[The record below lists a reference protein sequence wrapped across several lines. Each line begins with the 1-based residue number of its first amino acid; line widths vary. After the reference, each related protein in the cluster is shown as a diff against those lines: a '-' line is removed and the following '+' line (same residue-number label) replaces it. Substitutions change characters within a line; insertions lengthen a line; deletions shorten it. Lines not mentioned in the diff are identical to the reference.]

1 MANSFAEGFAKSYS
15 SKPMVDAFNKARKE
29 RESEKVFQKWKPTPE
44 AQEMFVNMGYKNPAE
59 VEYHD
64 FTERIKLIT
73 AADTL
78 QSRKNT
84 LKANAMTL
92 KNKLLTDYATG
103 ASDRPDE
110 ETLGSFSMSPQQAFV
125 NNQQVPVAAPGFAQQ
140 AMKQGIWGGAV
151 DTNKMER
158 QAISST
164 IDRGSLTWKQKQ
176 HVASVKAGLKRG
188 TGVVVKEMGELE
200 EMPVTSYEEAMKVI
214 QFNRFDPADF
224 KEELEFYKNIV
235 QLTKDKTH
243 ARLKD
248 GTIVN
253 MKTRQ
258 VVKE

>member
-92 KNKLLTDYATG
+92 KNKLLTGYYQGTE
-103 ASDRPDE
+103 DRPDE
-110 ETLGSFSMSPQQAFV
+110 ETLGGFSHQIGGTTPEGAFKAL
-125 NNQQVPVAAPGFAQQ
+125 QQVPRGLEQTQQ
-140 AMKQGIWGGAV
+140 
-151 DTNKMER
+151 NLER
-158 QAISST
+158 QAIGKALKERPKMSYT
-164 IDRGSLTWKQKQ
+164 NIDAIAKKFIKDGNHKA
-176 HVASVKAGLKRG
+176 VSVIEGLKAKG
-188 TGVVVKEMGELE
+188 LSPDDIMEILISEDIIGK
-200 EMPVTSYEEAMKVI
+200 EEAKTI
-214 QFNRFDPADF
+214 WSELGKFGKNLFN
-224 KEELEFYKNIV
+224 
-235 QLTKDKTH
+235 
-243 ARLKD
+243 
-248 GTIVN
+248 
-253 MKTRQ
+253 
-258 VVKE
+258 